1 MSTTQRFAGHRASPA
16 GTAPGGQRRAAWPST
31 ACSTPRSRSS
41 TAVRRVVTVV
51 TERELP
57 DDEVAAALDEAGD
70 YRLVR
75 A

>member
-1 MSTTQRFAGHRASPA
+1 VANGGAS
-16 GTAPGGQRRAAWPST
+16 
-31 ACSTPRSRSS
+31 
-41 TAVRRVVTVV
+41 VVTVV
-51 TERELP
+51 AERDVT